1 MEPLEKYFP
10 ILALIALV
18 VGLGG
23 LIFGVVAFKKTSQLV
38 AFSDVQEAT
47 SGNSENIV
55 SLQEQVRGLG
65 ERYADL
71 ANLQNAVD
79 QTRRGMQTLS
89 GQLSEVRNQVKSDAV
104 KIADL
109 EAKLD
114 AKDEGSPSSP
124 SVTFITPAPA
134 SSSGPAPSQR
144 PDPDLLTPAEDGS
157 GRMQYTIRRGDTPS
171 TVARKLGIDLDSLLQ
186 ANPGIEP
193 RYLRIGQKLYIP
205 RN

>member
-55 SLQEQVRGLG
+55 SLQEQVRSLG

-109 EAKLD
+109 EAKLG
-114 AKDEGSPSSP
+114 AKDEESPSSS
-124 SVTFITPAPA
+124 SVTFITP
-134 SSSGPAPSQR
+134 GPAPSQR

-171 TVARKLGIDLDSLLQ
+171 TVARKMGIDLDSLLQ